1 MFGRIKRKYIYIC
14 TQKLNGDLN
23 SPCFI

>member
-1 MFGRIKRKYIYIC
+1 MFGRIKRKYIHIC
-14 TQKLNGDLN
+14 TQRLNGDLN